1 MKNAHSAFFAV
12 VMCLKEATGDR
23 TCESADQTDQFLSNN
38 RRKVL
43 DGKGRISHE
52 QAIEKGW
59 YFFLGAVVLN
69 DEMCYYK
76 ESVKIS
82 GILGEETY
90 GSNTDAGWF
99 FYGCDHLGV
108 CSEKSRIF

>member
-52 QAIEKGW
+52 QLLKRGGI
-59 YFFLGAVVLN
+59 FF
-69 DEMCYYK
+69 
-76 ESVKIS
+76 
-82 GILGEETY
+82 
-90 GSNTDAGWF
+90 
-99 FYGCDHLGV
+99 
-108 CSEKSRIF
+108 

>member
-52 QAIEKGW
+52 QAIENGW
-59 YFFLGAVVLN
+59 YFF
-69 DEMCYYK
+69 
-76 ESVKIS
+76 
-82 GILGEETY
+82 
-90 GSNTDAGWF
+90 
-99 FYGCDHLGV
+99 
-108 CSEKSRIF
+108 

>member
-59 YFFLGAVVLN
+59 YFFFGAVAI
-69 DEMCYYK
+69 E
-76 ESVKIS
+76 
-82 GILGEETY
+82 
-90 GSNTDAGWF
+90 
-99 FYGCDHLGV
+99 
-108 CSEKSRIF
+108 R

>member
-43 DGKGRISHE
+43 DGKGRIMSRLLKRGG
-52 QAIEKGW
+52 I
-59 YFFLGAVVLN
+59 FF
-69 DEMCYYK
+69 
-76 ESVKIS
+76 
-82 GILGEETY
+82 
-90 GSNTDAGWF
+90 
-99 FYGCDHLGV
+99 
-108 CSEKSRIF
+108 

>member
-52 QAIEKGW
+52 QAIEKGGI
-59 YFFLGAVVLN
+59 FFRGS
-69 DEMCYYK
+69 CY
-76 ESVKIS
+76 
-82 GILGEETY
+82 
-90 GSNTDAGWF
+90 
-99 FYGCDHLGV
+99 
-108 CSEKSRIF
+108 

>member
-52 QAIEKGW
+52 YNLLQ
-59 YFFLGAVVLN
+59 
-69 DEMCYYK
+69 
-76 ESVKIS
+76 
-82 GILGEETY
+82 
-90 GSNTDAGWF
+90 
-99 FYGCDHLGV
+99 
-108 CSEKSRIF
+108 

>member
-43 DGKGRISHE
+43 VGKGRFSLE

-59 YFFLGAVVLN
+59 YFFLGAVAI
-69 DEMCYYK
+69 E
-76 ESVKIS
+76 
-82 GILGEETY
+82 
-90 GSNTDAGWF
+90 
-99 FYGCDHLGV
+99 
-108 CSEKSRIF
+108 R

>member
-12 VMCLKEATGDR
+12 VMCLKEAAGDR
-23 TCESADQTDQFLSNN
+23 TCEAAYQTDQFLSYN

-59 YFFLGAVVLN
+59 YFFSGAVAI
-69 DEMCYYK
+69 E
-76 ESVKIS
+76 
-82 GILGEETY
+82 
-90 GSNTDAGWF
+90 
-99 FYGCDHLGV
+99 
-108 CSEKSRIF
+108 R

>member
-12 VMCLKEATGDR
+12 VMRPKEAAGDR

-52 QAIEKGW
+52 QAIEKGR
-59 YFFLGAVVLN
+59 YFFLRGS
-69 DEMCYYK
+69 CY
-76 ESVKIS
+76 
-82 GILGEETY
+82 
-90 GSNTDAGWF
+90 
-99 FYGCDHLGV
+99 
-108 CSEKSRIF
+108 

>member
-52 QAIEKGW
+52 QTIEKGW
-59 YFFLGAVVLN
+59 YFF
-69 DEMCYYK
+69 
-76 ESVKIS
+76 
-82 GILGEETY
+82 
-90 GSNTDAGWF
+90 
-99 FYGCDHLGV
+99 
-108 CSEKSRIF
+108 

>member
-43 DGKGRISHE
+43 DGKGRMSHE
-52 QAIEKGW
+52 QAIEKE
-59 YFFLGAVVLN
+59 V
-69 DEMCYYK
+69 
-76 ESVKIS
+76 
-82 GILGEETY
+82 
-90 GSNTDAGWF
+90 GS
-99 FYGCDHLGV
+99 
-108 CSEKSRIF
+108 

>member
-12 VMCLKEATGDR
+12 VMCLKEAAGDR

-43 DGKGRISHE
+43 DGKDRISHE

-59 YFFLGAVVLN
+59 F
-69 DEMCYYK
+69 DW
-76 ESVKIS
+76 I
-82 GILGEETY
+82 
-90 GSNTDAGWF
+90 
-99 FYGCDHLGV
+99 HP
-108 CSEKSRIF
+108 SRHSKAMMQW

>member
-1 MKNAHSAFFAV
+1 MENAHSAFFAV
-12 VMCLKEATGDR
+12 VMHPKEAAGDR
-23 TCESADQTDQFLSNN
+23 TCESADQLVVLMN
-38 RRKVL
+38 RLLK
-43 DGKGRISHE
+43 
-52 QAIEKGW
+52 
-59 YFFLGAVVLN
+59 GAVFLFKGQLLLN

-82 GILGEETY
+82 GVLGEETY
-90 GSNTDAGWF
+90 GSNTDAGRI